1 MQDLLKELMLYRRYV
16 AEAMTGDRELIPQQV
31 AALASLQGAISA
43 VEAVIAEPEP
53 PEKGPRV
60 IYGEDGWPQKVG
72 DND

>member
-1 MQDLLKELMLYRRYV
+1 MQDLLKELKLYRRYV
-16 AEAMTGDRELIPQQV
+16 AEAMTGDRELVPQQV

-53 PEKGPRV
+53 QEKGSRV